1 MLINFILIH
10 YIKMRYPLDE
20 LIDKRSII
28 QLKIERIP
36 DRKTELSGEYED
48 YTGAILE
55 YEKENIASPM
65 EVVEWHEKLYKVNGQ
80 IWDLEADIR
89 AGKEGELG
97 LEEVGKRALAIRN
110 LNSERILVKRNIVIR
125 TGIGYKDVKDNH
137 ASEQPYLQ

>member
-1 MLINFILIH
+1 MFINFILIH

-36 DRKTELSGEYED
+36 DRKTELSEEYED
-48 YTGAILE
+48 YTSAILE
-55 YEKENIASPM
+55 YEKENIASSTD
-65 EVVEWHEKLYKVNGQ
+65 VVEWHEELYKINGQ
-80 IWDLEADIR
+80 MWDLEADIR
-89 AGKEGELG
+89 VGKEGELG

-110 LNSERILVKRNIVIR
+110 LNSERILVKRDIVAR

-137 ASEQPYLQ
+137 ASQQPYLQ